1 MLVTG
6 HTRQPSP
13 EGGAMAGAAGEK
25 GLIGSETSA
34 RRRNAMKK
42 SVKEAELQILSLF
55 SVTRDSIPET
65 TTEKC
70 ETFILSGFSFFA
82 IHPIDFPLRFS
93 FILLVRPLS
102 LSRRSPRTH
111 KQHGTPHDCFF
122 FLLRRFT
129 IE

>member
-6 HTRQPSP
+6 HTQQPSP
-13 EGGAMAGAAGEK
+13 ERGGRRKRSYRLADECTTAECHK
-25 GLIGSETSA
+25 KSP
-34 RRRNAMKK
+34 RRRQNYRF
-42 SVKEAELQILSLF
+42 SRSF

-111 KQHGTPHDCFF
+111 KQHGTPHDGFF